1 MCLSG
6 ATVISVSA
14 HYKNPTLRV
23 GLVQSGPHHTLVEN
37 FLFPLSYACSCL
49 SHCLLPQNLG
59 DFLFFSILSD
69 TNYALA
75 HLIFLGVDFVS
86 FNKQTCE
93 YL

>member
-1 MCLSG
+1 MCPSG
-6 ATVISVSA
+6 ATVISMSA

-23 GLVQSGPHHTLVEN
+23 GLVQSGP
-37 FLFPLSYACSCL
+37 LFPLSYACSCL
-49 SHCLLPQNLG
+49 SHCLLPQNLD

-69 TNYALA
+69 TNYVLA
-75 HLIFLGVDFVS
+75 DLIFLGVDFVS